1 MKNRIIEIR
10 YQVLNFDSFSNVS
23 KYPIEQGVNN
33 TKSALFFSSLF
44 DKTAINLKVNKVI
57 VPPIRDI
64 QKELINI

>member
-1 MKNRIIEIR
+1 M
-10 YQVLNFDSFSNVS
+10 
-23 KYPIEQGVNN
+23 EQGVNN

-64 QKELINI
+64 QKELMNI